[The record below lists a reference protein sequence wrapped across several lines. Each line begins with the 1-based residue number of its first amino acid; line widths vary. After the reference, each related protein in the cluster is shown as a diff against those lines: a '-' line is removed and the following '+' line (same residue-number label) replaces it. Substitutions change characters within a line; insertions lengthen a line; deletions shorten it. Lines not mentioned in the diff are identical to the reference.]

1 LLTLVAIFLIY
12 FCSRSPTSLIM
23 AKKKAID
30 QNINQEK
37 LSKKAYSIFD
47 FTKSE
52 RPFLIIICVL
62 ISIAGLI
69 TEYTYAAMWFGFALA
84 AYSAIANDSIQTI
97 GTFIISNQARK
108 WYWLWLF
115 IGVIWVGTVSYSWFV
130 YNGDV
135 SFQLLSTPGLEK
147 APENFVFLQLA
158 APIVLLIMTRMRWPV
173 STTFLLLNVF
183 TYKAGT
189 IVSVMTKSFLGY
201 IFAFAL
207 AMVVWFALER
217 FVRNYLKG
225 KPKPYW
231 MFLQWFTSGS
241 LWAVWIMQDA
251 ANIAVFLPRTLNP
264 IEFVAYAGFVFLGL
278 GMLFYLKGDKIQDI
292 INEKTN
298 VADVR
303 AATLVDLVYAVILFY
318 FKMYNNVPMSTTW
331 VFIGLLAGRELAIAL
346 GKHGKAKKR
355 SAWLVRAFR
364 LARKD
369 MFKALAG
376 LVVSIILA
384 IVVNKGVRD
393 ELLSLF

>member
-1 LLTLVAIFLIY
+1 MPKNT
-12 FCSRSPTSLIM
+12 P
-23 AKKKAID
+23 ID

-37 LSKKAYSIFD
+37 LSKKTYSIFD
-47 FTKSE
+47 FTKNE
-52 RPFLIIICVL
+52 RPFLIIVCIL

-115 IGVIWVGTVSYSWFV
+115 IGLIWVGTITYSWFV
-130 YNGDV
+130 FNGDV

-201 IFAFAL
+201 VLAFSL
-207 AMVVWFALER
+207 AILVWFILER
-217 FVRNYLKG
+217 FVKNYLKG
-225 KPKPYW
+225 EARSYW
-231 MFLQWFTSGS
+231 TILQWITSGT

-251 ANIAVFLPRTLNP
+251 ANIAVFLPRQLNA
-264 IEFVAYAGFVFLGL
+264 IEFIAYTGFVFLGL
-278 GMLFYLKGDKIQDI
+278 GLIFYLKGDKIQDI

-331 VFIGLLAGRELAIAL
+331 VFIGLLAGREFAIAL

-355 SAWLVRAFR
+355 DAWLVRSFR

-369 MFKALAG
+369 MFKALSG
-376 LVVSIILA
+376 LVVSLILA
-384 IVVNKGVRD
+384 MIINKGVR
-393 ELLSLF
+393 EEIFAMFQ

>member
-1 LLTLVAIFLIY
+1 
-12 FCSRSPTSLIM
+12 M
-23 AKKKAID
+23 AKKTPID

-37 LSKKAYSIFD
+37 LSKKTYSIFD
-47 FTKSE
+47 FTKNE
-52 RPFLIIICVL
+52 RPFLIIVCIL

-115 IGVIWVGTVSYSWFV
+115 IGLIWVGTITYSWFV
-130 YNGDV
+130 FNGDV

-201 IFAFAL
+201 VLAFSL
-207 AMVVWFALER
+207 AILVWFLLER
-217 FVRNYLKG
+217 FVKNYLKG
-225 KPKPYW
+225 EAKSYW
-231 MFLQWFTSGS
+231 MVLQWITSGT

-251 ANIAVFLPRTLNP
+251 ANIAVFLPRQLDTM
-264 IEFVAYAGFVFLGL
+264 EFIAYTGFVFLGL
-278 GMLFYLKGDKIQDI
+278 GLIFYLKGDKIQDI

-331 VFIGLLAGRELAIAL
+331 VFIGLLAGREFAIAL

-355 SAWLVRAFR
+355 DAWLVRSFR

-369 MFKALAG
+369 MFKALSG
-376 LVVSIILA
+376 LVVSLILA
-384 IVVNKGVRD
+384 MIINKGVR
-393 ELLSLF
+393 EEIFAMFQ